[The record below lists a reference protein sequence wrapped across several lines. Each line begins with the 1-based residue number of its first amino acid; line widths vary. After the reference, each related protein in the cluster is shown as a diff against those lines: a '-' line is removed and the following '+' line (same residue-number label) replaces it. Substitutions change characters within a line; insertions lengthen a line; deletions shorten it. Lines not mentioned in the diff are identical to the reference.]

1 MERTKLKRILNRIL
15 KIILVLIIF
24 ILIASTNGKNRTSSW
39 AEDFA
44 KDFIIIPQRVV
55 QLISSAFNDNNTII
69 NDIEKLEEKNKVL
82 NSRVAELEEKLADY
96 DIVVQQNEKFK
107 ALEKATDLYKD
118 YDVIMADVIAV
129 SPNNWD
135 EVYVIDKGKE
145 NGITPNMP
153 VITTD
158 GLVGYVSEVGEKS
171 SKIIS
176 ILDASSSFSA
186 IASETRE
193 QVIVKGDLI
202 LKEENKVK
210 ISEIPFKTIYK
221 SGDTFE
227 TSGIGGI
234 YPKGLKI
241 GKTIEF
247 INKEN
252 PLENEAIL
260 ETYVNFNK
268 LERVAIIKMP

>member
-69 NDIEKLEEKNKVL
+69 NDIEKLKEKNKVL